1 MIGLGRSDGFKA
13 VAFISIEWN
22 PIGYDLG
29 HFHWKF
35 AIVVIIE
42 LVRLTHVA
50 TSAICAVLPSH
61 TASLAYRSSSS
72 LFVYLWARSFQRWQA
87 LHSWHIY
94 QSDSAVSKTLS
105 ESTEFTRFF
114 ARLNL
119 ILLDSYWSIFLL
131 HHKQHKYIHSKLVAI
146 VFWCWVR
153 SKCFPANV
161 YERYSQ
167 YNINYPNNPVHINEG
182 SDEMAQE

>member
-1 MIGLGRSDGFKA
+1 MYAAMIGLGRSDGFKA

-114 ARLNL
+114 AL
-119 ILLDSYWSIFLL
+119 SQPYTSWFLL
-131 HHKQHKYIHSKLVAI
+131 KYFSA
-146 VFWCWVR
+146 
-153 SKCFPANV
+153 SP
-161 YERYSQ
+161 Q
-167 YNINYPNNPVHINEG
+167 TTQVHPFQTG
-182 SDEMAQE
+182 SDCILMLGEVKVFSGQCLWKVQSI